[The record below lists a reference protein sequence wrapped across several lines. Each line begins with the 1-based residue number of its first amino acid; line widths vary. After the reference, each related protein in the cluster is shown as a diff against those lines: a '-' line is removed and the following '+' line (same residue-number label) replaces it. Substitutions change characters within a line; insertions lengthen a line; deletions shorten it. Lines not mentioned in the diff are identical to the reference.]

1 MGASKSKVRT
11 LSPKTLLELQRN
23 LDVDFTRQEIEEWF
37 MEYQAT
43 LVSRFLSFSP
53 LFFGFVIYT
62 LFANDFVCCFL
73 LMSEKIC
80 LYT

>member
-1 MGASKSKVRT
+1 MGASKSKVRK

-43 LVSRFLSFSP
+43 LVSRFCRFL
-53 LFFGFVIYT
+53 LFFG
-62 LFANDFVCCFL
+62 L
-73 LMSEKIC
+73 
-80 LYT
+80 